1 MARVSRKLSA
11 RRRDSRDPSDVLRRS
26 AGKGCCCPNCR
37 QERQGL
43 VRCSP
48 SMYSDAPS
56 LAVREFAPQLRVPD
70 LGREASS
77 RPVELD
83 RLDREPT
90 CFPSGV
96 HLPPA
101 PPSEDAVPLCSRL
114 ALPHDEKI
122 PGRSLPPPP
131 LLLLLLDK
139 AHGPLASQKEEAR
152 PQSAVPTE
160 LACKAQSHV
169 AVQAEEEARPQSH
182 AAVQAEEEEAR
193 PQSHAAVQAEEAC
206 KAQSHVAVQA
216 EEEARPQSHA
226 AVQAE
231 EACKAQSHV
240 AVQAE
245 EEARPQSHAAVQSE
259 EACTAQSHVAVQA
272 EEALPVEC
280 SYEMDPTEAFDPEF
294 SGVMSPP
301 LAPSPSS
308 SSSCEAEAC
317 AMVRPGAVT
326 RRSPFA
332 WAVAVAALIQVP
344 NFVPAKGHL
353 SGASTR
359 VRSVRI
365 PLRAEPEVVDVEAT
379 ALVKLEEDIEAQLK
393 KAEEEKDQSRLT
405 RLSRLLVLTRSSA
418 AATAWQTTKELRG
431 QVSESMASAISEFV
445 GKDDYDINDVAT
457 KVEERVTSAVSKLDN
472 VYLTAEAAKAAP
484 EGSKP
489 IILTDVVRPVAGQM
503 KEAGKEAVLAFTGKE
518 EFLIWQMGCADRD
531 EQMGKRLSFSLVNE
545 KLEYKFGDISKEAA
559 KRAKSAMANLLGQ
572 EEYKFGD
579 VTKKAMGKAMDAI
592 TSFTGKEDYKFGDI
606 TKSLLRGAL
615 NYLEGDDEK
624 KK

>member
-169 AVQAEEEARPQSH
+169 AVQA
-182 AAVQAEEEEAR
+182 EEEAR